1 MLFRDLTEVAV
12 QSWSCSSPQA
22 LLALCRGPRIGCS
35 IKMVSQ
41 RDGQDLDP
49 EMTNY
54 FAKGEGG
61 GGGGGGPR
69 RGAPVGSAVAELKEG
84 ASAGV
89 SGCLEGGSA
98 SRLLRKCC
106 HLEAPPGAL
115 ELGGVTELKKVRLP
129 A

>member
-89 SGCLEGGSA
+89 SCGSVAAWREAVQPACRGSA
-98 SRLLRKCC
+98 AVWTPQRGILSVV
-106 HLEAPPGAL
+106 E
-115 ELGGVTELKKVRLP
+115 
-129 A
+129 

>member
-1 MLFRDLTEVAV
+1 MFCRDLTELAV
-12 QSWSCSSPQA
+12 QNRYCSSPQA
-22 LLALCRGPRIGCS
+22 WLAICRGPRIGCS

-54 FAKGEGG
+54 FAKGEGS

-89 SGCLEGGSA
+89 LWGQWLTAGRAG
-98 SRLLRKCC
+98 L
-106 HLEAPPGAL
+106 
-115 ELGGVTELKKVRLP
+115 LP
-129 A
+129 AEEVLTSKSPSRGSECGG